1 MIAYFVYKLDSYSG
15 AAQQALLLAKTVNKK
30 ILIFNTNHGNYKNYS
45 INDLI
50 EVVDLPS
57 SSLKRFF
64 IILYKTITKNITT
77 YHYHGFFT
85 IAFILGFVLK
95 RKMILKTTL
104 LGDDDFDSLSK
115 KKLWGIKHYILK
127 RISLNIVLS
136 KKNKEINS
144 KFIDASKIKL
154 IPNGVSL
161 QDNLKSV
168 NEKQQN
174 FCYVGLV
181 CERKRTYKSILYFI
195 ENYSHINDAVLNIV
209 GPYKDVKDN
218 PEFDENYVKK
228 CFNLVKESGIG
239 KRINFVGLVSKK
251 ETQNILNNSK
261 ALLFFSSKEG
271 LPNVVLEAMSNNCV
285 PITSELDGVIAE
297 IFNDREEGFIL
308 SDSFEKINI
317 DLIDSIVEKKLPYLI
332 MKNKYDINIIA
343 DKYRLLYENS

>member
-15 AAQQALLLAKTVNKK
+15 AAQQALLLAKTVKKK
-30 ILIFNTNHGNYKNYS
+30 ILIFNTNHSNYKSYS
-45 INDLI
+45 VNDLI

-57 SSLKRFF
+57 SSFKRFF

-85 IAFILGFVLK
+85 IAFVLGFVLK

-104 LGDDDFDSLSK
+104 LGNDDFDSLNK
-115 KKLWGIKHYILK
+115 KSFWSIKHYILK
-127 RISLNIVLS
+127 KINVNVVLS

-144 KFIDASKIKL
+144 KYIDASKIKL
-154 IPNGVSL
+154 IPNGVEL
-161 QDNLKSV
+161 QDNLKSL
-168 NEKQQN
+168 KQKKQN
-174 FCYVGLV
+174 FSYVGLV
-181 CERKRTYKSILYFI
+181 CERKRTYESILYFI
-195 ENYSHINDAVLNIV
+195 DNYSHINDAILNIV

-218 PEFDENYVKK
+218 SEFDDNYVKK
-228 CFNLVKESGIG
+228 CFNLVKESGMG
-239 KRINFVGLVSKK
+239 KRIHFIGLVSKK

-285 PITSELDGVIAE
+285 PITSELDGVISE
-297 IFNDREEGFIL
+297 IFNNREGGFIL